1 MSNIIYNTVNL
12 HSIEFEINA
21 YTMGL
26 NSSNLSSTYEI
37 FENVGFINIVDNKS
51 YIVVQM
57 LGFIYTLVCVFWLVY
72 VIYKLITLFRNR
84 KSLINF
90 YIAIPNR
97 IKRFVSSCT
106 ERVSYAILYFLCF
119 SPSSLLTA

>member
-12 HSIEFEINA
+12 HSIEIEINA

-51 YIVVQM
+51 YIVV
-57 LGFIYTLVCVFWLVY
+57 
-72 VIYKLITLFRNR
+72 
-84 KSLINF
+84 
-90 YIAIPNR
+90 
-97 IKRFVSSCT
+97 
-106 ERVSYAILYFLCF
+106 
-119 SPSSLLTA
+119 